1 MRALSPDT
9 RTAAPAYQASGRPRV
24 HPAVENGRTATSM
37 PSTTDNR
44 TPSTSTA
51 VLVPAQRTPCQP
63 WCAEHD
69 HAEGTCTGP
78 TIATPGGRWGMRG
91 HVVTTHGP
99 VDGTLLMLNH
109 DPDAELTVS
118 EWMQLIQVMLD
129 QAALALGMQ
138 R

>member
-1 MRALSPDT
+1 
-9 RTAAPAYQASGRPRV
+9 
-24 HPAVENGRTATSM
+24 M

-44 TPSTSTA
+44 TPSTGT
-51 VLVPAQRTPCQP
+51 VVPVPAQRTPCQP

-78 TIATPGGRWGMRG
+78 AVATPGGRWGMRG

-129 QAALALGMQ
+129 QAALTLGMQ